1 MTDKKPDKK
10 PKKNPN
16 HYVDNKEFWAALCEW
31 KKTVV
36 EAEEMGDP
44 RPPVTDYIGSC
55 FLKIAEGLSK
65 RSCFINYPYREE
77 MIGDAI
83 ENAILYAH
91 NFKPEGKN
99 PFAYFTQMMYYAFL
113 RRIQKEKKQMFIK
126 YKLIEQ
132 HKDSA
137 NFPKWSDENPHE
149 KFSAKSTVN
158 ISENDINKF
167 EPKKKVKKSSG
178 GTLDSLI

>member
-1 MTDKKPDKK
+1 MTDKKS
-10 PKKNPN
+10 KKNPN
-16 HYVDNKEFWAALCEW
+16 HYVDNKEFWTALCEW

-99 PFAYFTQMMYYAFL
+99 CLLYT
-113 RRIQKEKKQMFIK
+113 
-126 YKLIEQ
+126 
-132 HKDSA
+132 
-137 NFPKWSDENPHE
+137 SDAADE
-149 KFSAKSTVN
+149 
-158 ISENDINKF
+158 
-167 EPKKKVKKSSG
+167 
-178 GTLDSLI
+178 